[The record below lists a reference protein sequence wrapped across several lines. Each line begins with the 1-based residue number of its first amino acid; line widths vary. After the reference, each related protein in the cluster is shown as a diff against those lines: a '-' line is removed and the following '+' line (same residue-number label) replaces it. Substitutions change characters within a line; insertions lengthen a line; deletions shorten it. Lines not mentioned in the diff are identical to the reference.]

1 MSCLLV
7 GLDNDGNTDNKR
19 ICDVEGYINIVVVT
33 VVPVDIYVQCVIV
46 INRMCCRSKRF
57 KI

>member
-33 VVPVDIYVQCVIV
+33 VQYRSVVPVDICTVC
-46 INRMCCRSKRF
+46 NRY
-57 KI
+57 